1 MTEVLWFTALIGA
14 LCGLAGYFIGHEGGA
29 IKWFGMYVDEQNKR
43 IKAENEMA
51 EIMRSPEYQRLKLL
65 ERFEAETA

>member
-1 MTEVLWFTALIGA
+1 MNEVLWFTALIGA

-43 IKAENEMA
+43 IKAENVLA
-51 EIMRSPEYQRLKLL
+51 ELMRTDAYRQMKLL